1 MSEEKLDFGESMC
14 DNVLYA
20 DGFEKALIGV
30 GIQGGSHKAFAVYD
44 IEKMEQI
51 LMDRDGMDWAEA
63 VEFLNFN
70 TLGAYVGENTPI
82 YVEKRYESA

>member
-1 MSEEKLDFGESMC
+1 MSKEKLDFEESIY

-20 DGFEKALIGV
+20 DGFEDALIGI
-30 GIQGGSHKAFAVYD
+30 GIQGGTHKAVAVYN

-51 LMDRDGMDWAEA
+51 LMDRDGMDWGEA

-70 TLGAYVGENTPI
+70 TLGAYVGEHTPI
-82 YVEKRYESA
+82 YLEIKNE

>member
-1 MSEEKLDFGESMC
+1 MSKEKLDFEESIY

-20 DGFEKALIGV
+20 DGFEDALIGI
-30 GIQGGSHKAFAVYD
+30 GIQGGIHKAVAVYN

-51 LMDRDGMDWAEA
+51 LMDRDGMDWGEA

-70 TLGAYVGENTPI
+70 TLGAYVGEHTPI
-82 YVEKRYESA
+82 YLETRNE

>member
-1 MSEEKLDFGESMC
+1 MSEKKLDFERSIY

-20 DGFEKALIGV
+20 DGFEDALIGV
-30 GIQGGSHKAFAVYD
+30 GIQGGIHKAFAIYD

-51 LMDRDGMDWAEA
+51 LMDRDGMDWSEA

-70 TLGAYVGENTPI
+70 TLGAYVGEHTPI
-82 YVEKRYESA
+82 YLERRNEPS

>member
-1 MSEEKLDFGESMC
+1 MSEKKLDFEESIY

-20 DGFEKALIGV
+20 DGFEDALIGI
-30 GIQGGSHKAFAVYD
+30 GIQGGTHKAVAVYN

-51 LMDRDGMDWAEA
+51 LMDRDGMDWGEA

-70 TLGAYVGENTPI
+70 TLGAYVGEHTPI
-82 YVEKRYESA
+82 YLETRNE

>member
-1 MSEEKLDFGESMC
+1 MSKEKLDFEESIY

-20 DGFEKALIGV
+20 DGFEDAIIGI
-30 GIQGGSHKAFAVYD
+30 GIQGGTHKAVAVYN

-51 LMDRDGMDWAEA
+51 LMDRDGMDWGEA

-70 TLGAYVGENTPI
+70 TLGAYVGEHTPI
-82 YVEKRYESA
+82 YLETRDE

>member
-1 MSEEKLDFGESMC
+1 MSKEKLDFEESIY

-20 DGFEKALIGV
+20 DGFEDALIGI
-30 GIQGGSHKAFAVYD
+30 GIQGGTHKAVAVYN

-51 LMDRDGMDWAEA
+51 LMDRDGMDWGEA

-70 TLGAYVGENTPI
+70 TLGAYVGEHTPI
-82 YVEKRYESA
+82 YLETRNE

>member
-1 MSEEKLDFGESMC
+1 MSKEKLDFEESIY

-20 DGFEKALIGV
+20 DGFEDALIGI
-30 GIQGGSHKAFAVYD
+30 GIQGGTHKAVAVYN

-51 LMDRDGMDWAEA
+51 LMDRDGMDWGEA

-70 TLGAYVGENTPI
+70 TLGAYMGEHTPI
-82 YVEKRYESA
+82 YLETRNE